1 MHAELD
7 WSLFPGPENYMWK
20 KNYFFGENKSP
31 KLIFKWKFVGEKK
44 KKKPILRLAIALTV
58 KLKLACDIIE
68 LVGNWYVLLS
78 ILILL

>member
-1 MHAELD
+1 MRIWKNSGHVSSLLHPSLFLLPLMHAELD

-44 KKKPILRLAIALTV
+44 KKNLFW
-58 KLKLACDIIE
+58 
-68 LVGNWYVLLS
+68 G
-78 ILILL
+78 

>member
-7 WSLFPGPENYMWK
+7 WSLFPGWKLYVK

-31 KLIFKWKFVGEKK
+31 KLIFKWKFVGK

-58 KLKLACDIIE
+58 KL
-68 LVGNWYVLLS
+68 N
-78 ILILL
+78 